1 MQTVKDTIAAG
12 IHKVT
17 DTARDVYTGFT
28 WDKRKMRDLTGWTT
42 VVVGATDGVG
52 FEAAKAFAEH
62 NAHVIMV
69 GRNPDKGQGY
79 VFVTSL
85 LCFVGLPS
93 KAFDFFSHAA
103 S

>member
-1 MQTVKDTIAAG
+1 MQAVKDTIATG
-12 IHKVT
+12 INKVT
-17 DTARDVYTGFT
+17 ETARDVYTGFT

-69 GRNPDKGQGY
+69 GRNPEKGQGC
-79 VFVTSL
+79 VLSRTPIL
-85 LCFVGLPS
+85 LFGS
-93 KAFDFFSHAA
+93 
-103 S
+103 